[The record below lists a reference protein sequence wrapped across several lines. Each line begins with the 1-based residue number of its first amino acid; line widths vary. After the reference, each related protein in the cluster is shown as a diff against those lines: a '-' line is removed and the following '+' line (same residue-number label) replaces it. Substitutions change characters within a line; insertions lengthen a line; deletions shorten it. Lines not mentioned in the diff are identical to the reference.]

1 MVYAYNPNTCK
12 GETGEPEAKDHLE
25 LHNTFKASPA
35 FPVSNINKKK
45 KQISHDL
52 GGQERSGKE
61 MVAKL
66 R

>member
-35 FPVSNINKKK
+35 FPVSNINKTTKTTQNIQSYS
-45 KQISHDL
+45 KQI
-52 GGQERSGKE
+52 
-61 MVAKL
+61 A
-66 R
+66 